1 MFDIDIKIIAQTPY
15 ISYNKPYFF
24 FLGDKTQWAV
34 FLALFQKKIVL

>member
-24 FLGDKTQWAV
+24 LGDKTQWAV